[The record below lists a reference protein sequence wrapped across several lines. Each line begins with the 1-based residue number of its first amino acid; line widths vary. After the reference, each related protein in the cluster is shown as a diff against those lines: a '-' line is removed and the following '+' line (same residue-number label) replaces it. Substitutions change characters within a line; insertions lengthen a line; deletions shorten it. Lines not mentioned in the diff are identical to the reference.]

1 MIHSW
6 LSRFPSLSTF
16 GLLGDMR
23 GGLHELDLIH
33 RDVRDFP
40 ALIGTHESGIAS
52 RSKNYYR
59 TASGRDLLEE
69 ILVLSAINEN
79 LECNGGLC
87 SRPARYILA
96 DHLLNKLLRM
106 LDACLAKQIS
116 NDSIVPLIEAVRDY
130 AGQLVAL
137 LLGSRQVPAAARFS
151 RDAMPREVLD
161 SVPRVFLEGDN
172 HALSIS
178 AGMFSLEAEW
188 DCCIGILLGGG
199 APAALLSAIHDA
211 QLNFLKLSA
220 YDDAANNSDMIW
232 GSSIAACKRIRLID
246 DNCGTGNTLNRAAQ
260 ILNAAPD
267 AIVGPWAAELHWEKM
282 LRVTGYQH
290 DEAIFDAQ
298 RLDTLS
304 PWSFRHHR
312 LLRKFPVAEDSNLY
326 HTTLDQ
332 WADFSTSLLSL
343 VDDIGAMPVSIQ
355 RARHD
360 MARLKNRPRA
370 PAGLFA
376 LVQSCS
382 CAHGTLQ

>member
-1 MIHSW
+1 M
-6 LSRFPSLSTF
+6 
-16 GLLGDMR
+16 
-23 GGLHELDLIH
+23 HELDLIH
-33 RDVRDFP
+33 HEVRNFP

-59 TASGRDLLEE
+59 MANGRDLLED
-69 ILVLSAINEN
+69 ILVLSAINED
-79 LECNGGLC
+79 LECDSGMC

-106 LDACLAKQIS
+106 LDACLASKTS
-116 NDSIVPLIEAVRDY
+116 NDAIIPLIDAIKVY

-137 LLGSRQVPAAARFS
+137 LLGSSHVPHAARFF
-151 RDAMPREVLD
+151 RDAMPREALD

-178 AGMFSLEAEW
+178 AGMFSRETAW

-220 YDDAANNSDMIW
+220 YDDSANDSDMIW
-232 GSSIAACKRIRLID
+232 GSSMAHCGRIRLID
-246 DNCGTGNTLNRAAQ
+246 DNCGTGHTLNRGEQ
-260 ILNAAPD
+260 ILNAAHR
-267 AIVGPWAAELHWEKM
+267 AVVGPWAAELHWEKM

-290 DEAIFDAQ
+290 DEAIFDAR

-312 LLRKFPVAEDSNLY
+312 LLKKFPVDQDSNLY

-343 VDDIGAMPVSIQ
+343 VEDIGAMPVSIQ
-355 RARHD
+355 QSRRD
-360 MARLKNRPRA
+360 MAMLKNRPRA

-376 LVQSCS
+376 LVKSCS
-382 CAHGTLQ
+382 CTHSTMQ